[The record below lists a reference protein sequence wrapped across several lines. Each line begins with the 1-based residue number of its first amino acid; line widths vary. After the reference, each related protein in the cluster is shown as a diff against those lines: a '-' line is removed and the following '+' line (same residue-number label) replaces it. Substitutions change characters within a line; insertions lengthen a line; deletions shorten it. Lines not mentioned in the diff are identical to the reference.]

1 MRLPTV
7 QLLLLAAAAARAG
20 SSGIASGLLAEP
32 STSMLK

>member
-7 QLLLLAAAAARAG
+7 QLLLLAAEARAG

-32 STSMLK
+32 STSMLE